1 MLRAMLCAAPVLAL
15 VAAGAAAADEKP
27 EAGVAASV
35 VKVDPA
41 NHAVTLRLKDAD
53 GKEIEKTFA
62 LAADAHVTDPA
73 GKAIGID
80 AVPTGADVLVV
91 VKDGRLVDLRPGAA
105 AESRPPFDAARF
117 IEDYDRNKD
126 GFIERDELPPRLR
139 HAFDQ
144 IDTNKDGKLSRE
156 ELEAGAVFLQPE
168 RRPSDI
174 VNVLIGTSEV
184 DEQSQKE
191 LQAIYDALR
200 KVDKNGDG
208 KIDADELKEYR
219 EKMIEE
225 RVDNLI
231 KELDTNKDGKIS
243 RDEAWGRVKRDFD
256 KIDLNKDGF
265 IDRDELLKAARE
277 RAASPPPEKAPAP
290 APNPQDR

>member
-1 MLRAMLCAAPVLAL
+1 MLCAAPVLAL
-15 VAAGAAAADEKP
+15 VAAGSLAADEKP
-27 EAGVAASV
+27 DAGVAAAV
-35 VKVDPA
+35 VKVDA
-41 NHAVTLRLKDAD
+41 ADHAVTVRMKDAD
-53 GKEIEKTFA
+53 GKDIVKTFM
-62 LAADAHVTDPA
+62 LTDATRVMDLS
-73 GKAIGID
+73 GKTIGLD
-80 AVPTGADVLVV
+80 AVEAGNSVLVV
-91 VKDGRLVDLRPGAA
+91 VKDGRLVELRRGAGP
-105 AESRPPFDAARF
+105 EGRGPFDAARF
-117 IEDYDRNKD
+117 IDEYDRNKD
-126 GFIERDELPPRLR
+126 GFIQREELPPRLR

-156 ELEAGAVFLQPE
+156 ELEAGAAFLQPK

-174 VNVLIGTSEV
+174 VNVLIGTSES
-184 DEQSQKE
+184 DDDSAPE
-191 LQAIYDALR
+191 LQAMYDVLR

-265 IDRDELLKAARE
+265 LDREELLKAARE
-277 RAASPPPEKAPAP
+277 RAASPPPDKDAAPP
-290 APNPQDR
+290 KVPQNR